1 VISFTNIIWKVSFA
15 NWLKVNTDGA
25 TRGYPSL
32 ASCADIFRGS
42 RGKYIGSFSTFLL
55 VQISI
60 YVEFMGAS
68 KL

>member
-1 VISFTNIIWKVSFA
+1 
-15 NWLKVNTDGA
+15 VNTDGA